1 MRFLLDESADARLLP
16 YLRGQGHDVT
26 RLVTDYPAGLADPR
40 VLAIAVAEQR
50 ILITDDRDFGELV
63 FRRRQ
68 PHAGVI
74 YFRLGEYAEL
84 STKVERLDHV
94 LTYYADQLDQFLVV
108 TEHRVRVRRQEP
120 WAEPSR
126 RFPAEQPWFVSA
138 GSAGSAVN
146 PFPARS
152 TGWRGPL
159 RATAPTAAPR
169 P

>member
-94 LTYYADQLDQFLVV
+94 LTHYADQLDQFLVV
-108 TEHRVRVRRQEP
+108 TDHRVRVRRQEP
-120 WAEPSR
+120 
-126 RFPAEQPWFVSA
+126 
-138 GSAGSAVN
+138 
-146 PFPARS
+146 
-152 TGWRGPL
+152 
-159 RATAPTAAPR
+159 
-169 P
+169 